1 MYVARF
7 GLGGANVFVR
17 SAAKSPIFLS
27 HGKNAPHPVYI
38 AFVFLIIFAECDAA
52 EHLQDIADGCF
63 IVRAARHCRFVF
75 YHWVFQRW
83 YVPFGLKT
91 AEQRRK
97 VAFAMNQLIR

>member
-1 MYVARF
+1 MLLDLAGWGECLCQISGKVTH
-7 GLGGANVFVR
+7 LFV
-17 SAAKSPIFLS
+17 

-97 VAFAMNQLIR
+97 VAFAMTQLIR